1 MTFGLN
7 AISADGGAH
16 PGLNLWL
23 LRLASRV
30 AHVEQKLIEI
40 LRAKQ

>member
-16 PGLNLWL
+16 LVLNLWL

-30 AHVEQKLIEI
+30 AHAEQKLIEI
-40 LRAKQ
+40 LRDR